1 LENTTPAGPDAP
13 AKGDLPAFS
22 CYHQKN
28 TLTREARLLTGRILF
43 IDDDAAG
50 REVALFNLRKAGYEV
65 TPAEDGAQGLSAFA
79 ASPFDLVITDLK
91 MPGVPGMEVLR
102 KIHAGSPDVPV
113 LVITAFGNVETAV
126 AAMKEGAYDF
136 IGKPFHRD
144 QLLLAV
150 EKALDRRRLATEVRD
165 LRIRATG
172 VGRDVVSVSAAMRRL
187 LEVADRVAATEA
199 TVLITGESGTGKEVL
214 ARRIH
219 VRSPRA
225 EGPFVAVNCAA
236 IPSELL
242 ESELFGHAR
251 GAFTGAVRDR
261 AGRFLQASGGTLFLD
276 EVGEIP
282 TGLQGKLLRA
292 VQERVVDAVGA
303 DAPVPVDVRILAAT
317 NRDLRARIRDGS
329 FREDLYYRLNVVELA
344 VPPLRERPDDIPPL
358 VERFVSEFA
367 AGREI
372 AVPDAVVAE
381 LSGRPW
387 PGNVRELR
395 NACERM
401 VILCRGDEVS
411 LDDLP
416 PAPGGPDAGGPE
428 DASAPFPALP
438 PGGLSLVDLE
448 KRVIERALRMK
459 GGNITQ
465 AAQFLRVPRHILV
478 YRIEKYGLRRDG

>member
-1 LENTTPAGPDAP
+1 MP
-13 AKGDLPAFS
+13 
-22 CYHQKN
+22 
-28 TLTREARLLTGRILF
+28 GRILF
-43 IDDDAAG
+43 IDDDPVG

-65 TPAEDGAQGLSAFA
+65 SAAEDGAAGLSAFA

-91 MPGVPGMEVLR
+91 MPGIPGMEVLR

-144 QLLLAV
+144 QLLLGV

-165 LRIRATG
+165 LRILASG
-172 VGRDVVSVSAAMRRL
+172 VGRDVVSVSEAMRRL
-187 LEVADRVAATEA
+187 LEVADRVAATA
-199 TVLITGESGTGKEVL
+199 ASVLITGESGTGKEVL

-225 EGPFVAVNCAA
+225 EGPFVAVDCAA
-236 IPSELL
+236 IPAELL

-261 AGRFLQASGGTLFLD
+261 AGRFRQASGGTLFLD
-276 EVGEIP
+276 EVAEIP
-282 TGLQGKLLRA
+282 PALQGKLLRA
-292 VQERVVDAVGA
+292 LQERVVDAVGS

-317 NRDLRARIRDGS
+317 NRDLPSRIRDGS

-344 VPPLRERPDDIPPL
+344 VAPLRERPDDIPPL
-358 VERFVSEFA
+358 VQRFVFEFA

-372 AVPDAVVAE
+372 TVPDAVVAE
-381 LSGRPW
+381 LSGRAW

-416 PAPGGPDAGGPE
+416 PAHRPSGEGAAE
-428 DASAPFPALP
+428 DASPSYPPLP
-438 PGGLSLVDLE
+438 PEGLSLVDLE

-465 AAQFLRVPRHILV
+465 AALFLRIPRHILV
-478 YRIEKYGLRRDG
+478 YRIGKYGLRRDA

>member
-1 LENTTPAGPDAP
+1 MVTPARAGSP
-13 AKGDLPAFS
+13 AGEGDM
-22 CYHQKN
+22 Q
-28 TLTREARLLTGRILF
+28 GRILF
-43 IDDDAAG
+43 IDDDRSG
-50 REVALFNLRKAGYEV
+50 REVALFNLRKAGYDV
-65 TPAEDGAQGLSAFA
+65 TPAADGREGLDAFSTA
-79 ASPFDLVITDLK
+79 PFDLVITDLK

-102 KIHAGSPDVPV
+102 KIRAGSPDVPV

-165 LRIRATG
+165 LRIRASG
-172 VGRDVVSVSAAMRRL
+172 VERDVVSVSTAMRRL
-187 LEVADRVAATEA
+187 LEVADRVAATVA
-199 TVLITGESGTGKEVL
+199 TVLITGESGTGKEIL

-236 IPSELL
+236 IPAELL

-261 AGRFLQASGGTLFLD
+261 AGRFRQASGGTLFLD

-282 TGLQGKLLRA
+282 TPLQGKLLRTL
-292 VQERVVDAVGA
+292 QERVVDAVGG
-303 DAPVPVDVRILAAT
+303 DTPVPVDVRILAAT
-317 NRDLRARIRDGS
+317 NRDLPSRIREGS

-344 VPPLRERPDDIPPL
+344 VPPLRDRPDDIPPL
-358 VERFVSEFA
+358 VRRFVSEFS

-372 AVPDAVVAE
+372 AVPAAVVAE
-381 LSGRPW
+381 LSTRPW
-387 PGNVRELR
+387 PGNVRELK

-411 LDDLP
+411 LEDLP
-416 PAPGGPDAGGPE
+416 PAPHGPGAGTAE
-428 DASAPFPALP
+428 DVSASTLALP
-438 PGGLSLVDLE
+438 AEGLSLVDLE

-465 AAQFLRVPRHILV
+465 AALFLRIPRHILV
-478 YRIEKYGLRRDG
+478 YRIGKYGIRRDA

>member
-1 LENTTPAGPDAP
+1 MG
-13 AKGDLPAFS
+13 
-22 CYHQKN
+22 
-28 TLTREARLLTGRILF
+28 GRILF
-43 IDDDAAG
+43 IDDDWAG
-50 REVALFNLRKAGYEV
+50 REVALFNLRKAGYKVE
-65 TPAEDGAQGLSAFA
+65 A
-79 ASPFDLVITDLK
+79 ASDGTEGLAIFSQGKFDLVITDLK
-91 MPGVPGMEVLR
+91 MPGIPGMEVLR
-102 KIHAGSPDVPV
+102 KVRAGSPDVPV

-150 EKALDRRRLATEVRD
+150 SKALDRRRLATEVRD
-165 LRIRATG
+165 LRIRVAG

-187 LEVADRVAATEA
+187 LEVADRVAPTDA
-199 TVLITGESGTGKEVL
+199 TVLLTGESGTGKEVL

-219 VRSPRA
+219 VRSLRA

-261 AGRFLQASGGTLFLD
+261 VGRFRQASGGTVFLD
-276 EVGEIP
+276 EVAEIP
-282 TGLQGKLLRA
+282 TALQGKLLRA
-292 VQERVVDAVGA
+292 LQERVVDPVGG

-317 NRDLRARIRDGS
+317 NRDLGARIRDGS

-358 VERFVSEFA
+358 VQRFVSEFA

-372 AVPDAVVAE
+372 AVPGAMVVE
-381 LSGRPW
+381 LSRRPW

-401 VILCRGDEVS
+401 VILCRGDEVT

-416 PAPGGPDAGGPE
+416 PAPRGVAEDGGEEPSGEWP
-428 DASAPFPALP
+428 PLPAD
-438 PGGLSLVDLE
+438 GFSLVDLE
-448 KRVIERALRMK
+448 KRVIERALRLK

-465 AAQFLRVPRHILV
+465 AAAYLRIPRHILV
-478 YRIEKYGLRRDG
+478 YRIGKYGLRRDA